1 MSSLQ
6 TRFMG
11 LTLSNPIVA
20 GSSDLTANVDSIK
33 RIEESGAGAVVLKS
47 LFEEQI
53 QLERFKLE
61 EDLEAGND
69 LYGEMA
75 TIFPKL
81 QHAGAKEHLM
91 WVKKV
96 REAVKIPVI
105 ASLNAVARTTW
116 VDYARQLADQG
127 VHGLELNFFATPRD
141 FDTTGSAVEEEQLQA
156 IREVRAVVKI
166 PVAVKLSLFYS
177 NPLNFISRLDRD
189 GVDGLVLFNRF
200 FQPDINTDTESMAQP
215 FNFSTQA
222 DSRLPLR
229 FAGLLHGR
237 IKADVCASTGILSGT
252 DVVKMIL
259 AGASSVQVVTSLYRE
274 GVKSIRSML
283 DEISRWMDARSY
295 ATIDAFRGKLSA
307 KNAKDPWAYTR
318 AQYAKML
325 LSPKEFSEP
334 LRG

>member
-1 MSSLQ
+1 MGSLQ

-11 LTLSNPIVA
+11 LTLANPIVA
-20 GSSDLTANVDSIK
+20 GSSDLTSNVDSIK
-33 RIEESGAGAVVLKS
+33 RIEEAGAGAIVLKS

-91 WVKKV
+91 WVKKA

-105 ASLNAVARTTW
+105 ASLNAVTRATW
-116 VDYARQLADQG
+116 VEYARQLADQG
-127 VHGLELNFFATPRD
+127 VDALELNFFATPRD
-141 FDTTGSAVEEEQLQA
+141 FDVAGGSLEDEQLQTV
-156 IREVRAVVKI
+156 REVRAAVRL
-166 PVAVKLSLFYS
+166 PLAVKLSVFYS
-177 NPLNFISRLDRD
+177 NPLNFIGRLDRE
-189 GVDGLVLFNRF
+189 GAGAFVLFNRF
-200 FQPDINTDTESMAQP
+200 FQPDINTETESITQP
-215 FNFSTQA
+215 FNFSIQA
-222 DSRLPLR
+222 DNRLPLR

-237 IKADVCASTGILSGT
+237 IKGDVCASTGIMSGA

-259 AGASSVQVVTSLYRE
+259 AGASSVQVVTGLYRQ
-274 GVKSIRSML
+274 GVKSIRTML
-283 DEISRWMDARSY
+283 DEVGRWMDARGY
-295 ATIDAFRGKLSA
+295 ATIEAFRGKLSA

-325 LSPKEFSEP
+325 LSPKEFTESVKS
-334 LRG
+334 

>member
-1 MSSLQ
+1 MGSLQ

-20 GSSDLTANVDSIK
+20 GSSDLTSNVDSIK
-33 RIEESGAGAVVLKS
+33 RIEESGAGAIVLKS

-91 WVKKV
+91 WVKKA

-105 ASLNAVARTTW
+105 ASLNAVARSTW
-116 VDYARQLADQG
+116 VEYARQLAEQG
-127 VHGLELNFFATPRD
+127 VDALELNFFATPRD
-141 FDTTGSAVEEEQLQA
+141 FDVTGSAVEEEQLQTV
-156 IREVRAVVKI
+156 REIRAVVKI
-166 PVAVKLSLFYS
+166 PVAVKLSVFYS
-177 NPLNFISRLDRD
+177 NPLNFISRLDRE
-189 GVDGLVLFNRF
+189 GANGLVLFNRF
-200 FQPDINTDTESMAQP
+200 FQPDINTDTESITQP
-215 FNFSTQA
+215 FNFSIQA
-222 DSRLPLR
+222 DNRLPLR
-229 FAGLLHGR
+229 FAGLLHGK
-237 IKADVCASTGILSGT
+237 IKADVCASTGIMTGA

-259 AGASSVQVVTSLYRE
+259 AGASSVQVVTGLYRQ

-283 DEISRWMDARSY
+283 DEVSRWMDTRSY
-295 ATIDAFRGKLSA
+295 GTIESFRGKLSA

-325 LSPKEFSEP
+325 LSPKEFTES
-334 LRG
+334 LKS